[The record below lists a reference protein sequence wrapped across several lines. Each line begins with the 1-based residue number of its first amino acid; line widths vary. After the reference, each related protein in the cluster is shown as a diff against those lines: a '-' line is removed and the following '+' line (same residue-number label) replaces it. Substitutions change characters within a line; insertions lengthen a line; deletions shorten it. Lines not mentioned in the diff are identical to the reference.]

1 MIEVPI
7 YNQQGTKVDTFQLDP
22 AKLGGEVRTNL
33 LKQAVTMYHANQR
46 QGTVRT
52 LARGEVAGSTRKM
65 FRQKGTGNARTGG
78 IRNPI
83 KKGGGHAK
91 QKRPKEWRQA
101 MPKKARRLARNSAI
115 LAKLQSKD
123 VRVIDRITLDQPKTR
138 EVVKVFKALGIDR
151 SCLLALEGK
160 DEVLERSAR
169 NIDRTKL
176 TTVAQLNAWDIMQNR
191 TLLVTRAGF
200 DWILSGE
207 TKAPGTKADGSRK
220 AEGSAKGEPAA
231 AGND

>member
-22 AKLGGEVRTNL
+22 AKLGGEVKTNL

-46 QGTVRT
+46 QGTVQT
-52 LARGEVAGSTRKM
+52 QARGEVAGSTRKM

-91 QKRPKEWRQA
+91 QKHPKDWRQA
-101 MPKKARRLARNSAI
+101 MPQKARQLATKSA
-115 LAKLQSKD
+115 LLMKFQAND
-123 VRVIDRITLDQPKTR
+123 VRVVDTLAFEVPKTK
-138 EVVKVFKALGIDR
+138 VVAQMYKALGIDR
-151 SCLLALEGK
+151 SCLFALA
-160 DEVLERSAR
+160 ERNPNIEKSAR

-176 TTVAQLNAWDIMQNR
+176 TTVAKLNAWDILKHR
-191 TLLVTRAGF
+191 TLLMTKSGL
-200 DWILSGE
+200 DQIL
-207 TKAPGTKADGSRK
+207 A
-220 AEGSAKGEPAA
+220 
-231 AGND
+231 